1 MSCTDSKQNKKSK
14 DVKIFNMITD
24 DVRSQLEILDLENEE
39 TEDVEVYNMISDDV
53 RSRLGVLDLED
64 E

>member
-1 MSCTDSKQNKKSK
+1 MSCTDSKEIKNSK
-14 DVKIFNMITD
+14 DVKVFNVIND
-24 DVRSQLEILDLENEE
+24 DVRSQLEVLDLENEE